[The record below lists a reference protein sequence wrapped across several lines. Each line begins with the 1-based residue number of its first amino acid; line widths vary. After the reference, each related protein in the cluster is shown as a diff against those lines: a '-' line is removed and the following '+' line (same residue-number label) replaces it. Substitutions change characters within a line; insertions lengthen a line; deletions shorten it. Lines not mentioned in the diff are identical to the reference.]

1 MPGSLFI
8 VAAPSGAGKTSL
20 VKALLEREPTIAL
33 SVSYTSRPPRPG
45 EVDGVHYHFVSRETF
60 QEMVDRGD
68 FYEPFVVHGD
78 MKGTARSA
86 VEPLLA
92 QGRDVLL
99 EIDWQGARKVRWLLP
114 SAVSIFILPPSRA
127 ELERRLRSRAQDKPE
142 VIERRLRDSRED
154 MQHFDEFDYV
164 VVNDDFERA
173 LDDLATIVRAQRLR
187 CVVQGEALC
196 ELVAKLCA

>member
-20 VKALLEREPTIAL
+20 VKALLEREPSIAL
-33 SVSYTSRPPRPG
+33 SVSYTSRAPRPG
-45 EVDGVHYHFVSRETF
+45 EVDGVHYHFVSRESF
-60 QEMVDRGD
+60 QEMIERGD
-68 FYEPFVVHGD
+68 FYEHFVVHGD

-114 SAVSIFILPPSRA
+114 SAVSIFILPPSRV
-127 ELERRLRSRAQDKPE
+127 ELERRLRSRAQDKPD
-142 VIERRLRDSRED
+142 VIERRMRDSRED